1 MNSFHFLDW
10 AVVIGYFAVVLF
22 LGRLASRGVTTGDS
36 FFLAGRKLGRVYQFF
51 LNFGNSADATGA
63 VSTSSIVYQQGAS
76 GIWVGFQMIFLNPY
90 YWFMYSWFR
99 RVRLTTMAD
108 LFTDRLGSRRLAL
121 AYASFQ
127 IIMTIAVTIG
137 FGNLVSYKIAAALVS
152 KPEVEWSATERQSVE
167 NYRELKVL
175 ESATPVGG
183 LTPVAQQ
190 RLDELRER
198 NDRGELKNHITA
210 LNPWMFYCIYTLV
223 VGLYI
228 VQGGMAA
235 AAINEAFQGVLIV
248 VFSAILIPTGLAAI
262 GGWDQLAATVPASAF
277 DLFGNAGVSEFT
289 GWTVAAV
296 FFATIVQTHAGPANM
311 GIAGSAKNESTARF
325 GAVSGTFGKRLTTIM
340 WAFCGLIAISLLS
353 GANSLADA
361 DMVWGTMSRQLLGPG
376 LLGLMFAGVLAAQ
389 MSTIA
394 AQAMSA
400 SALFA
405 RNVYGSTREASDRD
419 LVRVGRFALVVIL
432 ILGTLVSTQINDVYS
447 ILQFALT
454 MNVPFGASILL
465 MFIWRR
471 TAIAGVWAAVIGSA
485 FINILFPLVAHKI
498 DAIAYH
504 PTFVARSVNDAGR
517 AMPVYFE
524 SVVRVRPAD
533 NDSALEGRGRFH
545 TELVLVRAVGVD
557 PADLSAGGR
566 LACRFFID
574 GLLPVLLVV
583 FVSLFSR
590 RPDQARVDQFFG
602 RLKTPV
608 GDTPELEA
616 AAIAA
621 TKQDPHRFNH
631 LKLLPNSSLEFT
643 KWTREDAV
651 GFSICCGVTLAII
664 GLFWGLLR
672 MAAG

>member
-1 MNSFHFLDW
+1 MTDFHLLDW
-10 AVVIGYFAVVLF
+10 AVVLGYFATVLF
-22 LGRLASRGVTTGDS
+22 LGRRSSRGVTTGDS

-76 GIWVGFQMIFLNPY
+76 GVWVGFQMIFLNPY
-90 YWFMYSWFR
+90 YWFMYTWFR

-108 LFTDRLGSRRLAL
+108 LFADRLGSRRLAL
-121 AYASFQ
+121 AYATFQ

-152 KPEVEWSATERQSVE
+152 KPEVEWTATEKQAVE
-167 NYRELKVL
+167 DYRELKVL
-175 ESATPVGG
+175 EGTAPAGG
-183 LTPVAQQ
+183 LAGMPGQ
-190 RLDELRER
+190 RLAELREL
-198 NDRGELKNHITA
+198 DARGELKNHITA
-210 LNPWMFYCIYTLV
+210 LNPWIFYGIYTLV

-235 AAINEAFQGVLIV
+235 AAVNEAFQGVLIV
-248 VFSAILIPTGLAAI
+248 VFSVILIPTGLSAI
-262 GGWDQLAATVPASAF
+262 GGWGQLGATVPAGAF
-277 DLFGNAGVSEFT
+277 DLFGNTGVSEFT

-296 FFATIVQTHAGPANM
+296 FFATLMQTHAGPANM

-325 GAVSGTFGKRLTTIM
+325 GAVAGTFGKRLTTIM

-353 GANSLADA
+353 GVNALADA
-361 DMVWGTMSRQLLGPG
+361 DMVWGTMSRRLLGPG

-405 RNVYGSTREASDRD
+405 RNVYGGIRQASDRS
-419 LVRVGRFALVVIL
+419 LVRVGRVALVVIL
-432 ILGTLVSTQINDVYS
+432 LLGTLVSTQINDVYS

-465 MFIWRR
+465 MFVWRH
-471 TAIAGVWAAVIGSA
+471 TAAAGVWAAVIGSA
-485 FINILFPLVAHKI
+485 IANILFPLVAHKF
-498 DAIAYH
+498 DAIAHH
-504 PTFVARSVNDAGR
+504 PAFVARSGDATGR
-517 AMPVYFE
+517 ATPVYFE

-533 NDSALEGRGRFH
+533 NDSPLEGRGRFH
-545 TELVLVRAVGVD
+545 TELVLVRALGVD
-557 PADLSAGGR
+557 VPQLSPGGR
-566 LACRFFID
+566 LACRFFVD
-574 GLLPVLLVV
+574 ALLPLVLVIA
-583 FVSLFSR
+583 VSLFAR
-590 RPDQARVDQFFG
+590 RPATEQIDQFFG

-616 AAIAA
+616 RALAA
-621 TKQDPHRFNH
+621 TQNDPHRFDH
-631 LKLLPNSSLEFT
+631 LKLLPGSSIELT
-643 KWTREDAV
+643 KWTREDGV
-651 GFSICCGVTLAII
+651 GFSLCCAVTLGII

-672 MAAG
+672 LAAG